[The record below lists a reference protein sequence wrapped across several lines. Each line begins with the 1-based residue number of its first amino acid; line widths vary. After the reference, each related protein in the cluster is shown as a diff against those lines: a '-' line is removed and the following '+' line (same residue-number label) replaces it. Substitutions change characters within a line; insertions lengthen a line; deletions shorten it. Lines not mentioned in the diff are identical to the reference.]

1 MVAPVALSVYTLG
14 QEHISFL
21 DSVTAGF
28 GWFLAEHF
36 EPEKAA
42 LFWVAIASLAA
53 SIYYGYGARAATAP
67 SCLLSLC
74 SAEAQGLSGERR
86 TKTVSRTVYSHSH
99 NAYAA
104 ASYCRAPHA
113 CCCCCW

>member
-1 MVAPVALSVYTLG
+1 MMRSLSQRTLRQVTAVIAPVALAVYSLG

-53 SIYYGYGARAATAP
+53 SIYYGYGVLR
-67 SCLLSLC
+67 
-74 SAEAQGLSGERR
+74 SA
-86 TKTVSRTVYSHSH
+86 
-99 NAYAA
+99 
-104 ASYCRAPHA
+104 
-113 CCCCCW
+113 

>member
-1 MVAPVALSVYTLG
+1 MLLETRQARARQVTAVVAPVSLAVYALG

-53 SIYYGYGARAATAP
+53 SIYYGYGARP
-67 SCLLSLC
+67 GLC
-74 SAEAQGLSGERR
+74 THIAGVFKPGPCCSILR
-86 TKTVSRTVYSHSH
+86 
-99 NAYAA
+99 
-104 ASYCRAPHA
+104 
-113 CCCCCW
+113 CCCCCGAMGLLRGGAPTRPS

>member
-53 SIYYGYGARAATAP
+53 SIYYGYGARAP
-67 SCLLSLC
+67 RLSAQLPGYLC
-74 SAEAQGLSGERR
+74 SAGAQGFVRR
-86 TKTVSRTVYSHSH
+86 AWDKNVHGCDRVCRTV
-99 NAYAA
+99 
-104 ASYCRAPHA
+104 
-113 CCCCCW
+113 

>member
-1 MVAPVALSVYTLG
+1 MHGAAVDAQVTAVVAPVALSVYTLG

-53 SIYYGYGARAATAP
+53 SIYYGYGARAHG
-67 SCLLSLC
+67 
-74 SAEAQGLSGERR
+74 QGLGFLRSAQLPVYPRPAGTQGIERR
-86 TKTVSRTVYSHSH
+86 ARDH
-99 NAYAA
+99 
-104 ASYCRAPHA
+104 
-113 CCCCCW
+113 